1 MLSEK
6 IKTFCKEKGWWND
19 DYTVEYADALRK
31 LNIDLTTDF
40 ATFFLHVED
49 SPTFYG
55 RHQELYQICWF
66 AINTNYELAITFA
79 HNALELP
86 NEYIPLDSF
95 EGEGGFFYN
104 RSTGHRGVPTY
115 SVRGEGGFFY
125 NRSTGEVLEI
135 ELGQKLIDFQK
146 GELQPQWHDF
156 NSFAEWFFEIP

>member
-6 IKTFCKEKGWWND
+6 IKTFCKEKGWWTD
-19 DYTVEYADALRK
+19 DYTQEYADALRK
-31 LNIDLTTDF
+31 LNIDLTSDF
-40 ATFFLHVED
+40 ATFFLHVEN

-66 AINTNYELAITFA
+66 AINTNYDLAITFA
-79 HNALELP
+79 HDALELP

-104 RSTGHRGVPTY
+104 RSTGA
-115 SVRGEGGFFY
+115 
-125 NRSTGEVLEI
+125 VLEI

-156 NSFAEWFFEIP
+156 NSFVEWFFEIP

>member
-19 DYTVEYADALRK
+19 DYTQEYADALRK

-79 HNALELP
+79 HDALELP

-104 RSTGHRGVPTY
+104 RSTGA
-115 SVRGEGGFFY
+115 
-125 NRSTGEVLEI
+125 VLEI
-135 ELGQKLIDFQK
+135 ELGQKLIGFQK

-156 NSFAEWFFEIP
+156 NSFVEWFFEIR

>member
-31 LNIDLTTDF
+31 LNIDPTTDF

-79 HNALELP
+79 HDALELP

-104 RSTGHRGVPTY
+104 RSTGA
-115 SVRGEGGFFY
+115 
-125 NRSTGEVLEI
+125 VLEI

-156 NSFAEWFFEIP
+156 NSFVEWFFEIR

>member
-6 IKTFCKEKGWWND
+6 IKTFCKEKGWWNN
-19 DYTVEYADALRK
+19 DYTQEYADALRK

-66 AINTNYELAITFA
+66 AINTNYELVITFA
-79 HNALELP
+79 HDALELP

-95 EGEGGFFYN
+95 E
-104 RSTGHRGVPTY
+104 
-115 SVRGEGGFFY
+115 GEGGFFY

-156 NSFAEWFFEIP
+156 NSFVEWFFEIP

>member
-104 RSTGHRGVPTY
+104 RSTGA
-115 SVRGEGGFFY
+115 
-125 NRSTGEVLEI
+125 VLEI

>member
-104 RSTGHRGVPTY
+104 RSTG
-115 SVRGEGGFFY
+115 
-125 NRSTGEVLEI
+125 EVLEI

>member
-19 DYTVEYADALRK
+19 DYTQEYADALRK

-66 AINTNYELAITFA
+66 AINTNYDLAITFA

-95 EGEGGFFYN
+95 E
-104 RSTGHRGVPTY
+104 
-115 SVRGEGGFFY
+115 GEGGFFY

>member
-19 DYTVEYADALRK
+19 DYTQEYADALRK
-31 LNIDLTTDF
+31 LKIDLTSDF

-79 HNALELP
+79 HDALELP

-104 RSTGHRGVPTY
+104 RSTGA
-115 SVRGEGGFFY
+115 
-125 NRSTGEVLEI
+125 VLEI

-146 GELQPQWHDF
+146 GELQPQWYDF
-156 NSFAEWFFEIP
+156 NSFVEWFFEIP

>member
-19 DYTVEYADALRK
+19 DYTQEYADALKK
-31 LNIDLTTDF
+31 LDIDLTTDF

-104 RSTGHRGVPTY
+104 RSTGA
-115 SVRGEGGFFY
+115 
-125 NRSTGEVLEI
+125 VLEI

-146 GELQPQWHDF
+146 GELQPQWYDF
-156 NSFAEWFFEIP
+156 NSFVEWFFEIP

>member
-6 IKTFCKEKGWWND
+6 IKTFCKEEGWWND
-19 DYTVEYADALRK
+19 DYTQEYADALRK

-79 HNALELP
+79 HDALELP

-95 EGEGGFFYN
+95 E
-104 RSTGHRGVPTY
+104 
-115 SVRGEGGFFY
+115 GEGGFFY

-156 NSFAEWFFEIP
+156 NSFVEWFFEIP

>member
-19 DYTVEYADALRK
+19 DYTQEYADALRK
-31 LNIDLTTDF
+31 LKIDLTSDF

-79 HNALELP
+79 HDTLELP

-95 EGEGGFFYN
+95 E
-104 RSTGHRGVPTY
+104 
-115 SVRGEGGFFY
+115 GEGGFFY

-146 GELQPQWHDF
+146 GELQPQWPDF
-156 NSFAEWFFEIP
+156 NSFVEWFFEIR

>member
-19 DYTVEYADALRK
+19 DYTQEYADALRK

-49 SPTFYG
+49 SPTLYG

-79 HNALELP
+79 HDALELP

-95 EGEGGFFYN
+95 E
-104 RSTGHRGVPTY
+104 
-115 SVRGEGGFFY
+115 GEGGFFY

-156 NSFAEWFFEIP
+156 NSFVEWFFEIP

>member
-19 DYTVEYADALRK
+19 DYTQEYADALRK
-31 LNIDLTTDF
+31 LNIDLTSDF

-79 HNALELP
+79 HDALELP

-104 RSTGHRGVPTY
+104 RSTGA
-115 SVRGEGGFFY
+115 
-125 NRSTGEVLEI
+125 VLEI

-146 GELQPQWHDF
+146 GELQPQWYDF
-156 NSFAEWFFEIP
+156 NSFVEWFFEIP

>member
-6 IKTFCKEKGWWND
+6 IKTFCKEKDWWHD
-19 DYTVEYADALRK
+19 DHTVEYADALRK

-79 HNALELP
+79 HDALELP

-95 EGEGGFFYN
+95 E
-104 RSTGHRGVPTY
+104 
-115 SVRGEGGFFY
+115 GEGGFFY

-156 NSFAEWFFEIP
+156 NSFVEWFFEIP

>member
-19 DYTVEYADALRK
+19 DYTQEYADALRK

-79 HNALELP
+79 HDTLELP

-104 RSTGHRGVPTY
+104 RSTGA
-115 SVRGEGGFFY
+115 
-125 NRSTGEVLEI
+125 VLEI

-156 NSFAEWFFEIP
+156 NSFVEWFFEIP

>member
-66 AINTNYELAITFA
+66 AINTNYDLAITFA
-79 HNALELP
+79 HDALELP

-104 RSTGHRGVPTY
+104 RSTGA
-115 SVRGEGGFFY
+115 
-125 NRSTGEVLEI
+125 VLEI

-156 NSFAEWFFEIP
+156 NSFVEWFFEIP

>member
-19 DYTVEYADALRK
+19 DYTQEYADALRK

-79 HNALELP
+79 HDALELP

-104 RSTGHRGVPTY
+104 RSTGA
-115 SVRGEGGFFY
+115 
-125 NRSTGEVLEI
+125 VLEI

>member
-19 DYTVEYADALRK
+19 DYTQEYADVLRK

-66 AINTNYELAITFA
+66 AINTNYDLAITFA
-79 HNALELP
+79 HDALELP

-104 RSTGHRGVPTY
+104 RSTGA
-115 SVRGEGGFFY
+115 
-125 NRSTGEVLEI
+125 VLEI
-135 ELGQKLIDFQK
+135 ELGQKLINFQK

-156 NSFAEWFFEIP
+156 NSFVEWFFEIR

>member
-31 LNIDLTTDF
+31 LNIDLTSDF

-79 HNALELP
+79 HDALELP

-104 RSTGHRGVPTY
+104 RSTGA
-115 SVRGEGGFFY
+115 
-125 NRSTGEVLEI
+125 VLEI

-156 NSFAEWFFEIP
+156 NSFVEWFFEIP

>member
-19 DYTVEYADALRK
+19 DYTQEYADALRK

-104 RSTGHRGVPTY
+104 RSTR
-115 SVRGEGGFFY
+115 
-125 NRSTGEVLEI
+125 EVLEI

>member
-19 DYTVEYADALRK
+19 DYTQEYADALRK

-79 HNALELP
+79 HDALELP

-104 RSTGHRGVPTY
+104 RSTGA
-115 SVRGEGGFFY
+115 
-125 NRSTGEVLEI
+125 VLEI

-156 NSFAEWFFEIP
+156 NSFVEWFFEIR

>member
-31 LNIDLTTDF
+31 LDIDLTTDF
-40 ATFFLHVED
+40 ATFFLHVEN

-79 HNALELP
+79 HDALELP

-104 RSTGHRGVPTY
+104 RSTGA
-115 SVRGEGGFFY
+115 
-125 NRSTGEVLEI
+125 VLEI

-156 NSFAEWFFEIP
+156 NSFVEWFFEIH

>member
-19 DYTVEYADALRK
+19 DYTQEYADALRK
-31 LNIDLTTDF
+31 LDIDLTTDF

-49 SPTFYG
+49 SSTFYG

-79 HNALELP
+79 HYALELP

-95 EGEGGFFYN
+95 E
-104 RSTGHRGVPTY
+104 
-115 SVRGEGGFFY
+115 GEGGFFY

-146 GELQPQWHDF
+146 GELHPQWHDF

>member
-31 LNIDLTTDF
+31 LDIDLTTDF

-79 HNALELP
+79 HDALELP

-104 RSTGHRGVPTY
+104 RSTGA
-115 SVRGEGGFFY
+115 
-125 NRSTGEVLEI
+125 VLEI

-156 NSFAEWFFEIP
+156 NSFVEWFFEIP

>member
-19 DYTVEYADALRK
+19 DYTQEYADALRK
-31 LNIDLTTDF
+31 LDIDLTTDF

-79 HNALELP
+79 HDALELP

-104 RSTGHRGVPTY
+104 RSTGA
-115 SVRGEGGFFY
+115 
-125 NRSTGEVLEI
+125 VLKI

-156 NSFAEWFFEIP
+156 NSSVEWFFEIP

>member
-6 IKTFCKEKGWWND
+6 IKTFCKEKGWWDD
-19 DYTVEYADALRK
+19 DYMVEYADALRK

-66 AINTNYELAITFA
+66 AINTNYDLAITFA
-79 HNALELP
+79 HDALELP

-104 RSTGHRGVPTY
+104 RSTGA
-115 SVRGEGGFFY
+115 
-125 NRSTGEVLEI
+125 VLEI

-156 NSFAEWFFEIP
+156 NSFVEWFFEIP

>member
-19 DYTVEYADALRK
+19 DYTQEYADALRK

-79 HNALELP
+79 HDALELP

-104 RSTGHRGVPTY
+104 RSTGA
-115 SVRGEGGFFY
+115 
-125 NRSTGEVLEI
+125 VLEI

-146 GELQPQWHDF
+146 GELQPQWYDF
-156 NSFAEWFFEIP
+156 NSFVEWFFEIP

>member
-19 DYTVEYADALRK
+19 DYTQEYADALRK
-31 LNIDLTTDF
+31 LNIDLTSDF

-79 HNALELP
+79 HDALKLP

-104 RSTGHRGVPTY
+104 RSTGA
-115 SVRGEGGFFY
+115 
-125 NRSTGEVLEI
+125 VLEI

-146 GELQPQWHDF
+146 GELQPQWYDF
-156 NSFAEWFFEIP
+156 NSFVEWFFEIP

>member
-66 AINTNYELAITFA
+66 AIYTNYDLAITFA
-79 HNALELP
+79 HDALELP

-104 RSTGHRGVPTY
+104 RSTGA
-115 SVRGEGGFFY
+115 
-125 NRSTGEVLEI
+125 VLEI

-156 NSFAEWFFEIP
+156 NSFVEWFFEIP

>member
-79 HNALELP
+79 HDALELP

-104 RSTGHRGVPTY
+104 RSTGA
-115 SVRGEGGFFY
+115 
-125 NRSTGEVLEI
+125 VLEV

-156 NSFAEWFFEIP
+156 NSFVEWFFEIP

>member
-6 IKTFCKEKGWWND
+6 IKTFCKEKGWWDD
-19 DYTVEYADALRK
+19 DYMVEYADALRK

-79 HNALELP
+79 HDALELP

-104 RSTGHRGVPTY
+104 RSTGA
-115 SVRGEGGFFY
+115 
-125 NRSTGEVLEI
+125 VLEI

-156 NSFAEWFFEIP
+156 NSFVEWFFEIP

>member
-1 MLSEK
+1 MLSKK

-66 AINTNYELAITFA
+66 AINTNYDLAITFA
-79 HNALELP
+79 HDALELP

-95 EGEGGFFYN
+95 E
-104 RSTGHRGVPTY
+104 
-115 SVRGEGGFFY
+115 GEGGFFY

-156 NSFAEWFFEIP
+156 NSFVEWFFEIP

>member
-1 MLSEK
+1 MLSKK

-79 HNALELP
+79 HDALELP

-95 EGEGGFFYN
+95 E
-104 RSTGHRGVPTY
+104 
-115 SVRGEGGFFY
+115 GEGGFFY

-156 NSFAEWFFEIP
+156 NSFVEWFFEIP

>member
-19 DYTVEYADALRK
+19 DYTQEYADALRK
-31 LNIDLTTDF
+31 LNIDLTTNF

-49 SPTFYG
+49 SPIFYG

-79 HNALELP
+79 HDALELP

-104 RSTGHRGVPTY
+104 RSTGA
-115 SVRGEGGFFY
+115 
-125 NRSTGEVLEI
+125 VLEI

-156 NSFAEWFFEIP
+156 NSFVEWFFKIP

>member
-79 HNALELP
+79 HDALELP

-104 RSTGHRGVPTY
+104 RSTGA
-115 SVRGEGGFFY
+115 
-125 NRSTGEVLEI
+125 VLEI

>member
-1 MLSEK
+1 MLPEK

-19 DYTVEYADALRK
+19 DYTQEYADALRK

-40 ATFFLHVED
+40 ATFFLHIED

-79 HNALELP
+79 HDALELP

-104 RSTGHRGVPTY
+104 RSTGA
-115 SVRGEGGFFY
+115 
-125 NRSTGEVLEI
+125 VLEI

-156 NSFAEWFFEIP
+156 NSFVEWFFEIP